1 MADAQA
7 HGTKVLA
14 QVQSVAQAI
23 VAAAAGVD
31 VITAQGT
38 EAGGHTGHIS
48 TLPLVP
54 AIIDVAQGIPV
65 VAAGGIGDGRGLA
78 AALMLGAEGAWI
90 GTRFLTS
97 REWAGDEWVRQKV
110 LEAGTDDTILTRS
123 FDLATEPPF
132 PETISNRVLRNDF
145 TDAWHGRDE
154 EIIANKSELRAQ
166 IARAA
171 RAGDS
176 RIASVNAGSVAGL
189 ISQIEPAGD
198 ILRRIVAEAEALLRT
213 RPQSILSG

>member
-1 MADAQA
+1 M
-7 HGTKVLA
+7 
-14 QVQSVAQAI
+14 
-23 VAAAAGVD
+23 
-31 VITAQGT
+31 
-38 EAGGHTGHIS
+38 
-48 TLPLVP
+48 PLVP

-110 LEAGTDDTILTRS
+110 LEAGTDDTILTRT
-123 FDLATEPPF
+123 FDLATEAPF

-171 RAGDS
+171 QAGDS